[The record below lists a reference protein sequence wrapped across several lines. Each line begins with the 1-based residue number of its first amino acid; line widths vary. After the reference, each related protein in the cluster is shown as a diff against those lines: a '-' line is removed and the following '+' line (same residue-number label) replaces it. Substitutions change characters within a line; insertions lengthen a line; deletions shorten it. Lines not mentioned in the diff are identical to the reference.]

1 MVYLT
6 LPCLKKIEILHESVL
21 GVSPVLQV
29 VPQGL
34 FTSRRSRQRAHIN
47 GRSCDTPLSSPWGG
61 VRRGTDN
68 RFPAHTPSATSPPCA
83 PPSLLSRTNKE
94 RSPNPL
100 QSNDIGRT
108 EQGEPRAVLPTET
121 RMTGHFGN
129 AYLFVWQGAS
139 FFCSR
144 SGLFRPRLVRKR
156 ESNAAKNDKSA
167 FPKQRQRIF
176 HEIYGRPQPGCKRL
190 SARSGE
196 TPPQNG
202 TQKMQ

>member
-1 MVYLT
+1 MRRKKQACHAQCHDEKKNMVYLT
-6 LPCLKKIEILHESVL
+6 LPCVKKIEILHESVL

-83 PPSLLSRTNKE
+83 APSLLSRTNKE

-139 FFCSR
+139 FFLQQEWALPS
-144 SGLFRPRLVRKR
+144 STG
-156 ESNAAKNDKSA
+156 AKKG
-167 FPKQRQRIF
+167 KQRRQ
-176 HEIYGRPQPGCKRL
+176 KR
-190 SARSGE
+190 
-196 TPPQNG
+196 
-202 TQKMQ
+202 